1 MFKKLL
7 FLLILTLTFFIQF
20 NNNVEALVI
29 TELQTFNV
37 GFTPVKEFNSDPD
50 DPDDPLL
57 NIEGTFA
64 MLVSSC
70 ITIPENAL
78 TLTVQPTTQFRDIF
92 GIVYKSDDPDNDFF
106 TEIRYFENLDCTSE
120 LKNNITDTNEVF
132 FVNNPDGVLASK
144 TYVFDLDVPFKGFDI
159 DNPIGIKAFKMV
171 YATRIPFANIVPFYY
186 TSGTNASA
194 ELININV
201 GTRFSFETPNRVD
214 FVNNGTV
221 ISKYFMNRL
230 PQQPTP
236 TKTFHT
242 FLYYADIEANRVYN
256 RGYYNPELLQNRVLT
271 LTAVFEKDFTTG
283 QPTTAWIPPA
293 VNNPIGTI
301 LFNLGYYNITG
312 FVFLYTLLIL
322 ISSVALWYYG
332 MNSFVTLI
340 SNILITAVFMFFGY
354 LPFFVSIIMIML
366 FFLLI
371 IGINK
376 GGLFSE

>member
-7 FLLILTLTFFIQF
+7 IVFLFTLTLSF
-20 NNNVEALVI
+20 NFNTNVEALVI

-37 GFTPVKEFNSDPD
+37 GFTPLRSFENDPD
-50 DPDDPLL
+50 DPDGPPLK
-57 NIEGTFA
+57 EGNNV
-64 MLVSSC
+64 MLESSC
-70 ITIPENAL
+70 ITIPGNAL

-92 GIVYKSDDPDNDFF
+92 GLEYESSDGYF
-106 TEIRYFENLDCTSE
+106 TEIRYFINANCTTQ
-120 LKNNITDTNEVF
+120 LFNNITDANEIF
-132 FVNNPDGVLASK
+132 KINDPSGVLASK
-144 TYVFDLDVPFKGFDI
+144 TYVFDLNVPFKGFDI
-159 DNPIGIKAFKMV
+159 NNPIQVRSFKMV
-171 YATRIPFANIVPFYY
+171 YATRIPFANLVPFYY
-186 TSGTNASA
+186 TSGTTPSS

-221 ISKYFMNRL
+221 ISKYFMNKL

-242 FLYYADIEANRVYN
+242 FLYYADIEGKRVSN

-283 QPTTAWIPPA
+283 QPTTAWTPPA
-293 VNNPIGTI
+293 VNNPIGQI
-301 LFNLGYYNITG
+301 LFNTGYYNITG
-312 FVFLYTLLIL
+312 FVFIYTLLIL
-322 ISSVALWYYG
+322 GASILLWKYG
-332 MNSFVTLI
+332 MPTFVSLI
-340 SNILITAVFMFFGY
+340 ANILITAVFMFFGY
-354 LPFFVSIIMIML
+354 LPFFVSIIMILL
-366 FFLLI
+366 FLLLI

>member
-1 MFKKLL
+1 MYKKLL

-57 NIEGTFA
+57 NTEGTFA

-70 ITIPENAL
+70 IAIPDNAL
-78 TLTVQPTTQFRDIF
+78 TFTVQPTSQLINAF
-92 GIVYKSDDPDNDFF
+92 GLVYKSDDPDDDFY
-106 TEIRYFENLDCTSE
+106 TEIRYFENVDCTSE

-132 FVNNPDGVLASK
+132 FVNNPNGLLPSK
-144 TYVFDLDVPFKGFDI
+144 SYVFDLNVPFKGFDI
-159 DNPIGIKAFKMV
+159 DNPIGIKALKMV
-171 YATRIPFANIVPFYY
+171 YATNVLFGDIIPFYY
-186 TSGTNASA
+186 TSGTTASSA
-194 ELININV
+194 LINVNV
-201 GTRFSFETPNRVD
+201 TTRMSFDRPNTVN
-214 FVNNGTV
+214 FVNNGNVVT
-221 ISKYFMNRL
+221 KYFMNTL
-230 PQQPTP
+230 PAFPTP
-236 TKTFHT
+236 TKSFHT
-242 FLYYADIEANRVYN
+242 FLYYVDVNGR
-256 RGYYNPELLQNRVLT
+256 RTTRSYYDDTLIVDRVLT

-283 QPTTAWIPPA
+283 QPTTAWTPPA

-322 ISSVALWYYG
+322 ISSVALWYYK

-371 IGINK
+371 LGINK